1 MSAPAREWRAF
12 AVGVGANVGD
22 RRSQVEMAMRLLAA
36 DEAIRHLHVA
46 PAITTDPVV
55 PGGHADEHPEYLNTA
70 IIGETTRSPDVL
82 MSRLL
87 TVETTCGRRRRG
99 TVDPRTLD
107 LDLLVF
113 EGASVRRDG
122 LEVPHPRLSG
132 RRFVLDPLVALLNR
146 LEPGD
151 GTSESS
157 PTPMSAERRLR
168 AVVHGALKAA
178 GVPESELH

>member
-1 MSAPAREWRAF
+1 M
-12 AVGVGANVGD
+12 
-22 RRSQVEMAMRLLAA
+22 
-36 DEAIRHLHVA
+36 
-46 PAITTDPVV
+46 

-122 LEVPHPRLSG
+122 LEVPHPLLSG
-132 RRFVLDPLVALLNR
+132 RRFVLDPLAALLSR

-151 GTSESS
+151 GASESS
-157 PTPMSAERRLR
+157 SSSVSMERRLGA
-168 AVVHGALKAA
+168 AVRGAFNAA